1 MVEEL
6 LKKIPAEKCWA
17 ITAKAL
23 TRIFIMR
30 GRKHIIPL
38 LGKGEGIIA
47 PVMGHEKYEEITT
60 KTWGEGSK
68 WYYPWVKKRF
78 NIPVEDAEEA
88 AKFLIVATTLSHGP
102 EFTAEIVEATPER
115 AVLRMTKCGWWERQ
129 KELEMDPELL
139 ACPAA
144 DQARVGE
151 GLKAINPKIAYKLIK
166 AMPWGDPYCEGLYEF
181 KEE

>member
-1 MVEEL
+1 MKEL
-6 LKKIPAEKCWA
+6 LEKIPVEKRWA
-17 ITAKAL
+17 ITAKNL
-23 TRIFIMR
+23 TRLIIM
-30 GRKHIIPL
+30 GARKHIIPL

-47 PVMGHEKYEEITT
+47 PVLGYKKYEEIAT

-68 WYYPWVKKRF
+68 WYYPWVKKKF
-78 NIPVEDAEEA
+78 TIPVEDAKGA

-102 EFTAEIVEATPER
+102 EFTAEIAEATPER

-129 KELEMDPELL
+129 KELEVDPELM

-151 GLKAINPKIAYKLIK
+151 GLKAINPKITYKLTK
-166 AMPWGDPYCEGLYEF
+166 AMPWGDPYCESVIEF